1 MDTLPSADTPPAPPT
16 PRKRGRPPGS
26 RAKVLAH
33 PDLGI
38 HHFAFVRSWLQGL
51 DVRWAWE
58 RYMAFSESSGDL
70 RYIERRRREILAAA
84 IGLGHQLN
92 LTLPP
97 DRQITRL
104 LNILSKEPVVVASQV
119 LPSLDEFVQ
128 LQGLDP
134 DLYSQAELLEIYQE
148 HYATAETD
156 SSSEHIKALNYLS
169 SVLAVA
175 PFPADPLA
183 RWLEPKLADRIRQ
196 CGAIDMARL
205 VDLINV
211 YGYGW
216 YKRVPWLG
224 ETRARGIVS
233 WLVSVQDA
241 TGLVI
246 RESSLVAPQR
256 QRVAMVAAAR
266 DVVVIPSFGL
276 VPLERLL
283 VPSPLSGAKGVFRT
297 HMPNTLDASN
307 DLEAVQ
313 AWLTKYQERAH
324 TLRSYKREAER
335 FYLWCLHA
343 LNKPLSSVNTLDC
356 QAYRA
361 FLASTPASWL
371 NPGQIMAE
379 ADWRPFRKQ
388 LSQSSQK
395 LSLVIVQTMFEG
407 LRDAGYLAVN
417 PMSAV
422 MKGFNLPSPAIQTD
436 RSFSDR
442 EWAHVIATAQAEQR
456 PATRTRLLLMLE
468 LFVALGLRIEEL
480 ATAKHSALRKV
491 EVDGEPAWIMT
502 VTGKRRKQRDV
513 PVPDHVIGLIERH
526 HRDVRDMF
534 AIGDE
539 VALPI
544 VCVSGKRVP
553 RWVDGDEH
561 PALSVAEDVVD
572 LTAGGIYSALK
583 RLFKQAADTVVDP
596 EIDPQRLRKASTHW
610 MRHTCGRQSAADEV
624 PLEVL
629 QQLLGHASL
638 STTTIYM
645 STERDR
651 MVRELRKR
659 KPRVAA

>member
-1 MDTLPSADTPPAPPT
+1 
-16 PRKRGRPPGS
+16 
-26 RAKVLAH
+26 
-33 PDLGI
+33 
-38 HHFAFVRSWLQGL
+38 
-51 DVRWAWE
+51 
-58 RYMAFSESSGDL
+58 
-70 RYIERRRREILAAA
+70 
-84 IGLGHQLN
+84 
-92 LTLPP
+92 
-97 DRQITRL
+97 
-104 LNILSKEPVVVASQV
+104 
-119 LPSLDEFVQ
+119 
-128 LQGLDP
+128 
-134 DLYSQAELLEIYQE
+134 
-148 HYATAETD
+148 
-156 SSSEHIKALNYLS
+156 
-169 SVLAVA
+169 
-175 PFPADPLA
+175 
-183 RWLEPKLADRIRQ
+183 
-196 CGAIDMARL
+196 
-205 VDLINV
+205 
-211 YGYGW
+211 
-216 YKRVPWLG
+216 
-224 ETRARGIVS
+224 
-233 WLVSVQDA
+233 
-241 TGLVI
+241 
-246 RESSLVAPQR
+246 
-256 QRVAMVAAAR
+256 
-266 DVVVIPSFGL
+266 
-276 VPLERLL
+276 
-283 VPSPLSGAKGVFRT
+283 
-297 HMPNTLDASN
+297 
-307 DLEAVQ
+307 
-313 AWLTKYQERAH
+313 
-324 TLRSYKREAER
+324 
-335 FYLWCLHA
+335 LHA